1 MRGLLEEGKKIVL
14 KNKKKPIITI
24 IIGILCLTAI
34 IVGTQVYKN
43 RGGVNVKCSK
53 DYPVSEGLVSY
64 RQDDA
69 AWKDI
74 HLGDSEYT
82 MGSSGCITTCIATA
96 ISETEGAMDPGEL
109 AVYMSDE
116 NVFDDE
122 GNMQWGE
129 LDDLAGFHADV
140 YSFGN
145 AEYIDECLSKGRYPI
160 VKVHRN
166 SLLSYHHF
174 VLIVGSRDGEYICMD
189 PLEDSLTKLSD
200 YGNRIYSVRCV
211 WYKNEMEDF
220 NEHDLDMIKR
230 LPKNKEDTDEFL
242 KSMRLAVI
250 EVDVDGD
257 PCYTTTSVVDFS
269 CDKLYFNCVSF
280 LDYTETDEC
289 TPFLLARRIEYIN
302 DIKNA
307 VEHIETLNN
316 AETDPYENEYKDLTV
331 KIIIANDDWTIQKFE
346 CSVPGS
352 RKDDPGDMLSAF
364 AYKFCDLERY

>member
-1 MRGLLEEGKKIVL
+1 MQGLLEEGKKIVL
-14 KNKKKPIITI
+14 KNKKKLIITI

-34 IVGTQVYKN
+34 VVGTQVYKN
-43 RGGVNVKCSK
+43 RNGINVKCEK
-53 DYPVSEGLVSY
+53 DHPVSEGLVSY
-64 RQDDA
+64 RQDDPT
-69 AWKDI
+69 WKDI

-96 ISETEGAMDPGEL
+96 ISETEGAMDPGQL
-109 AVYMSDE
+109 AVLLSNE

-122 GNMQWGE
+122 GNMQWTE
-129 LDDLAGFHADV
+129 LNDLAGFHADV
-140 YSFGN
+140 YSYVN
-145 AEYIDECLSKGRYPI
+145 AEYIEDCLSKGRYPI
-160 VKVHRN
+160 VKVHCN
-166 SLLSYHHF
+166 SLFSYHHF

-189 PLEDSLTKLSD
+189 PLKDSLTKLSD

-211 WYKNEMEDF
+211 WYKDEMEDF

-242 KSMRLAVI
+242 KTMRLAVI

-257 PCYTTTSVVDFS
+257 PCYMTTSVVDFS
-269 CDKLYFNCVSF
+269 SDKFYFNCVSF
-280 LDYTETDEC
+280 GDYTETDES
-289 TPFLLARRIEYIN
+289 TPFLLARRIEYIY
-302 DIKNA
+302 DIKSA

-364 AYKFCDLERY
+364 AYKFCDLDRY